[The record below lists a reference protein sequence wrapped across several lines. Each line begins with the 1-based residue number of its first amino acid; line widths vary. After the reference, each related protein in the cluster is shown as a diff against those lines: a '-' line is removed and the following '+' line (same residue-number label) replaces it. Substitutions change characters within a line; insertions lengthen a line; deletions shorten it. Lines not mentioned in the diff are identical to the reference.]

1 MKESIS
7 AEPTFSL
14 SKSAK
19 LLNILI
25 RHQKYE
31 ETQQLLED
39 MISKD
44 KSILKEK
51 EVYLAELLIAV
62 GLNKEIPLPRRN
74 SYIAEQIIN
83 HSEAYT
89 LEHIKRCHSTES
101 HDKSFFAND
110 IDIEALYEEVKMSL
124 SPEYLISKGVLD
136 DYEFDYPNVGVSNNE
151 VANRITVMT
160 LPGTKKI
167 ITMHPSHND
176 DMPRKIDIVTNRE
189 KQKTKTNDRISKF
202 YKKYGTTNLNV

>member
-14 SKSAK
+14 SKSTK

-25 RHQKYE
+25 RQQKYE
-31 ETQQLLED
+31 EAQQLLED

-44 KSILKEK
+44 KSIVKEK

-74 SYIAEQIIN
+74 SYIAEQIMN

-110 IDIEALYEEVKMSL
+110 IDIEALYEEVKMGL
-124 SPEYLISKGVLD
+124 SPEYLVSKGVL
-136 DYEFDYPNVGVSNNE
+136 YAGVKNKSIGN
-151 VANRITVMT
+151 
-160 LPGTKKI
+160 KI
-167 ITMHPSHND
+167 PSE
-176 DMPRKIDIVTNRE
+176 MGKYIDE
-189 KQKTKTNDRISKF
+189 KF
-202 YKKYGTTNLNV
+202 YKKIEIDADIPQEKKDELIANVLDCPICKVLKGGKTFLPLEI